1 MFKPTITAV
10 SRSVFGCLFGATLMG
25 SLVPEAQALATREV
39 DFGLSSRQACIDK
52 YGHLSYFGS
61 DMTLASD
68 DDLREG
74 RRKVWC
80 IHTVALERSDAVNN
94 VGGVQQVANGVFT
107 YPRDNLK
114 LYIPISTQIH
124 RIRVNIP
131 GGSQGGVPAP
141 YREMG
146 NTFEHNLNPIGND
159 NGQTIWGIPGIDTV
173 GLKIWN
179 ATSCGPDD
187 YGYTSQ
193 SDLAV
198 NATEHHSGMYRAG
211 HGSYKRNTPGVAW
224 ADIGGGCNYFAHIT
238 TQVVLLKPDVVNG
251 SITIPAQ
258 RLGRVKLQSGNFD
271 ILAGKIDF
279 DINLA
284 PMSFRF
290 APRTCSYSGPKDQ
303 TVIMKK
309 VSVQDFFGIRNV
321 RPIRQEVYSYNDS
334 GKAIGNDTIEGNQF
348 SLILN
353 CSQDARVESYVTFTD
368 NLNPNN
374 TTNILTPKTGTGQA
388 QQVGIKLYL
397 KGREEA
403 INFSPIAFQPG
414 TEGTKGQAIA
424 QSANAIRVGG
434 RSNQAQTH
442 RLDFT
447 AKYARLGNRVTAG
460 KVNAEMVFNFSY
472 Y

>member
-25 SLVPEAQALATREV
+25 SLVPEAQALAVRDPRT
-39 DFGLSSRQACIDK
+39 DLNSHQDCINAH
-52 YGHLSYFGS
+52 GHMSYFGAA
-61 DMTLASD
+61 MTMSTPTD
-68 DDLREG
+68 QTN
-74 RRKVWC
+74 VWC
-80 IHTVALERSDAVNN
+80 IHTVQTRVNLDIPALPGTFS
-94 VGGVQQVANGVFT
+94 

-114 LYIPISTQIH
+114 LFIPIGPKQNS
-124 RIRVNIP
+124 RVWVNIP
-131 GGSQGGVPAP
+131 GGGVGGVNAP
-141 YREMG
+141 YRELG
-146 NTFEHNLNPIGND
+146 NDFEHTLRPIATD
-159 NGQTIWGIPGIDTV
+159 TDGQTIWQITDGGEV

-179 ATSCGPDD
+179 GSSCGPDD
-187 YGYTSQ
+187 ANTMSHPA
-193 SDLAV
+193 LAV
-198 NATEHHSGMYRAG
+198 NSNRHHSGFMDNFQLARESGTQGGAYQRAL
-211 HGSYKRNTPGVAW
+211 T
-224 ADIGGGCNYFAHIT
+224 GCNYNAHVV
-238 TQVVLLKPDVVNG
+238 TQVVLLKPDVVAG
-251 SITIPAQ
+251 RVTIPA
-258 RLGRVKLQSGNFD
+258 RKLGTIKLQSRNY
-271 ILAGKIDF
+271 GKLSGYIDF
-279 DINLA
+279 DVNLPA
-284 PMSFRF
+284 MSFTF
-290 APRTCSYSGPKDQ
+290 QPRTCSYSGPKDQ

-309 VSVQDFFGIRNV
+309 VSVQDFFGIRDGNRV
-321 RPIRQEVYSYNDS
+321 RRNLRQEVYSYNDS
-334 GKAIGNDTIEGNQF
+334 GKAIGNDTIDGNQF

-353 CSQDARVESYVTFTD
+353 CSRNANVESYVTFTD

-374 TTNILTPKTGTGQA
+374 TTNILSPKTGTGQA

-447 AKYARLGNRVTAG
+447 AKYARLGSRVTAG